1 MAQTGPVSGTMGA
14 MATILIRLLDIVVLL
29 FVARAILSWFPIG
42 FDSPVRPV
50 VDFLW
55 SVTEPILAPIRRF
68 LPPLGGLDLSV
79 LVVIFGIRLVLV
91 PLIRGAL

>member
-1 MAQTGPVSGTMGA
+1 MSNAIVQLLNL
-14 MATILIRLLDIVVLL
+14 ATLV

-50 VDFLW
+50 ADMLNRITDPVL
-55 SVTEPILAPIRRF
+55 VPIRRVI
-68 LPPLGGLDLSV
+68 PPIGGLDLSI

-91 PLIRGAL
+91 PLVSGGF